1 MRRISGEQCLMR
13 IFIGDSDRYQRKP
26 LYDALANLFRKNGF
40 AGLTVLR
47 GVAGFG
53 AHSVYHTDK
62 LLELSSDLPII
73 LEVVESRDRIDA
85 LMPEIDAMMNG
96 GLVTLETVEVVRY
109 THCHEGECEE

>member
-1 MRRISGEQCLMR
+1 MRRISGEQCLLR
-13 IFIGDSDRYQRKP
+13 IFIGDSDRYKHRP
-26 LYDALANLFRKNGF
+26 LYEALANLFRTNGF

-109 THCHEGECEE
+109 RHCHEGECPE

>member
-1 MRRISGEQCLMR
+1 MRRISGEQCLLR

-53 AHSVYHTDK
+53 A
-62 LLELSSDLPII
+62 
-73 LEVVESRDRIDA
+73 
-85 LMPEIDAMMNG
+85 
-96 GLVTLETVEVVRY
+96 
-109 THCHEGECEE
+109 

>member
-13 IFIGDSDRYQRKP
+13 IFIGDSDRYQHRP
-26 LYDALANLFRKNGF
+26 LHEALAELFRTNGF

-53 AHSVYHTDK
+53 AHSVYHTHK
-62 LLELSSDLPII
+62 LLDLSADLPII
-73 LEVVESRDRIDA
+73 LEVVESRERINA
-85 LMPEIDAMMNG
+85 LMPKIDMMMNG

-109 THCHEGECEE
+109 RHCHEGAGSE

>member
-1 MRRISGEQCLMR
+1 MRRITGEQCLMR
-13 IFIGDSDRYQRKP
+13 IFIGDSDRYKHRP
-26 LYDALANLFRKNGF
+26 LYEALANLFRAKGF

-73 LEVVESRDRIDA
+73 LEVVESRDRINA
-85 LMPEIDAMMNG
+85 ILPEIDAMMNG
-96 GLVTLETVEVVRY
+96 GMVTLETVEVLRY
-109 THCHEGECEE
+109 GHCHEGEGKE